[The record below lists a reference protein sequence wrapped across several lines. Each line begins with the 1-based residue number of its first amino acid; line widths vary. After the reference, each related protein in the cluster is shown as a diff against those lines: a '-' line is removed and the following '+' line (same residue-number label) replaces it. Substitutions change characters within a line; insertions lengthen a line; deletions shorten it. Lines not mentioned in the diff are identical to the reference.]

1 MAWAFRKAP
10 GGTFSRRAFGRR
22 AFTVQGRRVGET
34 PSPLPTPSGRFEA
47 RKRCAPPCLRGPCA
61 SLRGGPNR
69 CAGIARVR
77 GARAQKAL
85 PHYEPPVREGDE
97 REFPFIFSQHRSIAN
112 LEGRSANAPLYHKL
126 KRLDPGDEPG
136 DDVVKINPIDME
148 RLGLRSGDSVR
159 VSSPEGNRSSCA
171 QRHGTVRFQAWL

>member
-1 MAWAFRKAP
+1 MRK
-10 GGTFSRRAFGRR
+10 
-22 AFTVQGRRVGET
+22 
-34 PSPLPTPSGRFEA
+34 
-47 RKRCAPPCLRGPCA
+47 
-61 SLRGGPNR
+61 SL
-69 CAGIARVR
+69 V
-77 GARAQKAL
+77 

-148 RLGLRSGDSVR
+148 RLGLRSGDAVR
-159 VSSPEGNRSSCA
+159 VSSSEGSIVVRAKAWDGALPGVVVKCYGQGHWAYGHVASRDFGHGNVRAARRRAMGVSFACASSARRLRALRMWACE
-171 QRHGTVRFQAWL
+171 